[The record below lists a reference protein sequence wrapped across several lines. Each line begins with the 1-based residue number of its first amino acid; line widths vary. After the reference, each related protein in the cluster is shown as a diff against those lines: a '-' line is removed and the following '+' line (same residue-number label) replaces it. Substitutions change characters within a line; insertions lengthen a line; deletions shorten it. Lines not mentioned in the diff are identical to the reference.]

1 VGILRPFIIRRSI
14 THGALLAGALVG
26 AVTAPAGAQ
35 QLGSGAGTGAPM
47 PLLAPSTGTLDP
59 SQGELMQPPPPLTTG
74 PITTT
79 PPSLSAD
86 GGMPANPT
94 LAPPRVIGGGPGSR
108 TELPPPS
115 APLPP
120 SGGSLPFAASP
131 SAGTAA
137 VTRGSTNSADAEAL
151 GNAMGAVSNAAATV
165 SELRADSGFKKDMNE
180 FLDRARAVVVIP
192 SFFRA
197 GFFVGAA
204 YGSAVLSVRDDSG
217 AFSEPAFFRV
227 TAGSLGFQFGAQDAR
242 VILLVMTDAGLRAIL
257 KDQFKLEA
265 SANITFGLFGGGIS
279 TGSTTDVNQDI
290 IAFSHSRGIFGGG
303 AFEGAMMEPRPDWNA
318 VYYGT
323 PGITAEAILFER
335 RVANPTSR
343 PLIEALQAPSST
355 GG

>member
-1 VGILRPFIIRRSI
+1 VRFLRPFTIRRS
-14 THGALLAGALVG
+14 TAHGALLTSALVW
-26 AVTAPAGAQ
+26 AISTPASAQ
-35 QLGSGAGTGAPM
+35 QLESGAGAPM

-59 SQGELMQPPPPLTTG
+59 SQGELMQPPPPPT
-74 PITTT
+74 TTT
-79 PPSLSAD
+79 PQVLSVD

-94 LAPPRVIGGGPGSR
+94 LAPPRVIGGGPGSGA
-108 TELPPPS
+108 ELPPPS
-115 APLPP
+115 APPPP
-120 SGGSLPFAASP
+120 SGASLPFAAQQP
-131 SAGTAA
+131 QSAQAGA
-137 VTRGSTNSADAEAL
+137 VTQGSGTSADAETLA
-151 GNAMGAVSNAAATV
+151 NAMGAAANAAATV

-180 FLDRARAVVVIP
+180 FLARARAVVVIP

-204 YGSAVLSVRDDSG
+204 YGSAVLSVRDNSG
-217 AFSEPAFFRV
+217 AFSEPAFFRI

-242 VILLVMTDAGLRAIL
+242 VILLVMTDAGLQAIL

-265 SANITFGLFGGGIS
+265 SANVTFGIYGGGIS
-279 TGSTTDVNQDI
+279 TGSTTDINQDI

-318 VYYGT
+318 AYYNT
-323 PGITAEAILFER
+323 PGITTEDIVFQR

-343 PLIEALQAPSST
+343 PLIEALQAPISS